1 MAFIKLQGSDF
12 VCEQDEEQLLI
23 VLGLFLCQIAHRIP
37 RQYIPATLCDFG
49 QLSTDLDYIEN

>member
-1 MAFIKLQGSDF
+1 MVFIKLQGSDF

-37 RQYIPATLCDFG
+37 RQYIPATLCDFE
-49 QLSTDLDYIEN
+49 QLSIDLDSV